1 VAHVLAYRLV
11 YPNAHVRLG
20 ELLITGH
27 SYMVG
32 TAGYAPQVLGV
43 VGAAEFVGVGWV
55 LAGSVR
61 RSLQRPVPAWT
72 FALLPM
78 LCFTLQELLER
89 WLASSSFP
97 WWMVLQPTFRVG
109 LLLQLPFGLAA
120 YMMAKLLLRAADRVG
135 RALRRPVTRPA
146 LVGISPGWVVL
157 TIRPPRR
164 RVLEGGHA
172 GRGPP
177 PMLPALSVHGL

>member
-1 VAHVLAYRLV
+1 MAAWLLSFPLMVLGSQVAHVLAYQLV

-32 TAGYAPQVLGV
+32 TAGYAPLVLGV

-61 RSLQRPVPAWT
+61 RSLPRPVPAWT
-72 FALLPM
+72 FGLLPM

-89 WLASSSFP
+89 RLASSSFP

-120 YMMAKLLLRAADRVG
+120 YLMAKLLLRAADRVG

-146 LVGISPGWVVL
+146 WSGSHP
-157 TIRPPRR
+157 
-164 RVLEGGHA
+164 A
-172 GRGPP
+172 G
-177 PMLPALSVHGL
+177 LC